1 MADRILTPEES
12 GSAVVK
18 AVVSKIS
25 SSGIFPPDK
34 GFLRRVAYVE
44 SKDGMDSATYRNGY
58 HGGIWQVDKIGFEDT
73 KNTASH
79 PNLQKKFDAI
89 KKSFM
94 GADGN
99 PLNWR
104 SVEWSDLRK
113 PLYSGLAARLFLC
126 NVPEPIPCTVC
137 GQAKYWKKHYNTEAG
152 GGTAKKFEDDVKA
165 LEK

>member
-1 MADRILTPEES
+1 MADSIFTPGAS
-12 GSAVVK
+12 GSAVVE
-18 AVVSKIS
+18 AVISKIS

-44 SKDGMDSATYRNGY
+44 SKDGTHSATYRSGY

-79 PNLQKKFDAI
+79 PKLQTKFDAI
-89 KKSFM
+89 KKSFT

-99 PLNWR
+99 PLDWR

-113 PLYSGLAARLFLC
+113 PLYSGLAARLLLT
-126 NVPEPIPCTVC
+126 NIPAAIPSDIP
-137 GQAKYWKKHYNTEAG
+137 GQADYWKKHYNTEAG